1 MRRFHI
7 PHWLVILLAILVV
20 LRIPSLLEPYSYGDE
35 MIYITLGQAIRRG
48 LVLYRDIH
56 DNKPPL
62 LYYVA
67 AISGNLFWFRAI
79 LGAWVLASV
88 VIFWKL
94 TGRIFTKNDRIG
106 QAATIFF
113 GILTTI
119 PLLEGNI
126 ANAELFMVGF
136 SCLGFYLLLPKKLKP
151 LTLLLGGVCFSI
163 AALFKIPAAFDFPVI
178 IVLWFITQRN
188 GKDKIA
194 WKAFIR
200 NIVFASLG
208 FLIPIVLT
216 FIWYSARGAFHEYAV
231 AAFLQNIGYLSSW
244 RPMDAQKSFLV
255 RNGPLLIRGS
265 IVLVG
270 MVLLFLFSKKLS
282 KGYIFATLWLLFSL
296 FAVTLSERPYPH
308 YLIQSVPPAAILVGL
323 LVASKRIE
331 QAYTVVPLG
340 ILAFVPVY
348 YKFYYYNTASY
359 YSRFVQ
365 FATKQISQ
373 EGYFDKFD
381 GNVNRNY
388 KIAQYLRQTTAYKD
402 HVFVW
407 GDSPPIYALSNRLP
421 TIKYVATYHINDFSS
436 QEEVINQL
444 KSKPPDFIVIL
455 PGSPQFDALWQYANT
470 NYIQVNKID
479 GAYIWKRSTP
489 VILGVFR

>member
-20 LRIPSLLEPYSYGDE
+20 LRIPSLMEPYSYGDE

-62 LYYVA
+62 LYFVA

-79 LGAWVLASV
+79 LGFWVLASV

-94 TGRIFTKNDRIG
+94 TRRIFTKNDRIG
-106 QAATIFF
+106 QVATIFF

-136 SCLGFYLLLPKKLKP
+136 SCLGFYLLLSPKLKP
-151 LTLLLGGVCFSI
+151 IVVLLGGICFSI
-163 AALFKIPAAFDFPVI
+163 AALFKIPAAFDFPAI
-178 IVLWFITQRN
+178 IVLWFIMQWN
-188 GKDKIA
+188 GKEKVA
-194 WKAFIR
+194 WSTFIR
-200 NIVFASLG
+200 NTILASLG
-208 FLIPIVLT
+208 FLIPIGLT
-216 FIWYSARGAFHEYAV
+216 FVWYAARGAIHEYTV
-231 AAFLQNIGYLSSW
+231 AAFLQNVGYLSSW

-255 RNGPLLIRGS
+255 RNAPLLVRGS
-265 IVLVG
+265 IVLIG
-270 MVLLFLFSKKLS
+270 MALLFLFRKKLS
-282 KGYIFATLWLLFSL
+282 KGYILATLWLLFSL

-308 YLIQSVPPAAILVGL
+308 YLIQSIPPAALLVGL
-323 LVASKRIE
+323 LVASKRLE
-331 QAYTVVPLG
+331 QVYTVIPLG

-359 YSRFVQ
+359 YTRFVQ
-365 FATKQISQ
+365 FATSQISQ
-373 EGYFDKFD
+373 KSYFDKFD

-388 KIAQYLRQTTAYKD
+388 KIAQFLRETTAYKD
-402 HVFVW
+402 QVFVW

-421 TIKYVATYHINDFSS
+421 PMKYVATYHINDFSS
-436 QEEVINQL
+436 QDEVIKQL
-444 KSKPPDFIVIL
+444 KSKPPLFIVIL
-455 PGSPQFDALWQYANT
+455 PDSPQFDSLWQFANT
-470 NYIQVNKID
+470 DYIQVNKID
-479 GAYIWKRSTP
+479 GAYILKRTKP
-489 VILGVFR
+489 AILGIFR